1 MAGDRPA
8 GGSMLQRD
16 QPARIG
22 IVLYDGVEPIDLGG
36 TLGVISMASRLLPGL
51 SATTIAEHAGPV
63 RCAGGLTV
71 LAAHGFS
78 DLAGWAPPE
87 GSPETRLG
95 TPPGDAAFD
104 AVVVTGGPGWA
115 AQSRNPAMLAF
126 LRGLDPARLGLHR
139 RADPGRGRLAQWVPR
154 DHAANRD
161 RRGDRGTARAAG
173 RDGRR
178 RDGGADR
185 RRRRPGHRRRGEPGA
200 RPDAAPDR
208 PAVRRGG
215 TRRGGAAD
223 RVRPRL
229 RRQPGGAGDRHRR
242 RSSSIDL
249 TATPAPAPTPT
260 GPPPTGPPPTGQK

>member
-1 MAGDRPA
+1 
-8 GGSMLQRD
+8 MLQRD

-115 AQSRNPAMLAF
+115 VQSRNPAMLAF
-126 LRGLDPARLGLHR
+126 LRGLDPARLASVCTGALILGAAGLLNGCRATTR
-139 RADPGRGRLAQWVPR
+139 RTAIGAETEAPLALLAAMGADATAAQIVDAGGPVTGGGVSLAHDLTLHLIGRLYGEAAR
-154 DHAANRD
+154 DEVARLIEYDRAFAANR
-161 RRGDRGTARAAG
+161 AALG
-173 RDGRR
+173 I
-178 RDGGADR
+178 
-185 RRRRPGHRRRGEPGA
+185 
-200 RPDAAPDR
+200 
-208 PAVRRGG
+208 V
-215 TRRGGAAD
+215 
-223 RVRPRL
+223 V
-229 RRQPGGAGDRHRR
+229 AGDRRQ
-242 RSSSIDL
+242 L
-249 TATPAPAPTPT
+249 T
-260 GPPPTGPPPTGQK
+260 